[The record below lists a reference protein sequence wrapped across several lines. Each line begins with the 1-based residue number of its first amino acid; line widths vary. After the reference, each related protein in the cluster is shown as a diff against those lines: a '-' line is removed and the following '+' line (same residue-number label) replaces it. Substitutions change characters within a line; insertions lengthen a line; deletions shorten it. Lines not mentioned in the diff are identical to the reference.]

1 MKPDFNRKYTTIA
14 IYAVLVVA
22 VSAVVVAAIINFPK
36 IWAYLGNFVSLLT
49 PFIIG
54 FVLAYILNPI
64 LNVIERLLA
73 RLTGERLRRG
83 TRRVICLILTY
94 IVTIIVLTIFFWIV
108 IPQIVSS
115 VTSIAVQI
123 PGWMVGVEAFA
134 NDIIAKYDLYNL
146 PTATLQ
152 QIMKAFEQVL
162 SSVTGVLTDAIPH
175 VWKATLSVTT
185 GVLNFILGIIISI
198 YMLLSK
204 ERFFAQIKKLMN
216 ALIPSPVVKK
226 ILDITH
232 QSHEI
237 FSGFISGKLLDSL
250 IIGVLCFCGMNLFR
264 MPYAMLI
271 SVIVGVTNII
281 PYFGP
286 FIGAIPS
293 ILILL
298 MVEPVTALWFA
309 LFVLLLQ
316 QLDGNVIGPKILGD
330 STGLSAFWV
339 VFSITVFG
347 SLLGLVGM
355 FIGVP
360 LFAVIYSLIRQFAE
374 WRLEKKGLPIST
386 GSFASKK
393 HPLIEGKPPKKPK
406 LKK

>member
-1 MKPDFNRKYTTIA
+1 MKPDFNRKYNTIA

-54 FVLAYILNPI
+54 FVLAYILCPI
-64 LNVIERLLA
+64 LNAIERLLA

-123 PGWMVGVEAFA
+123 PGWMTSVEAFA

-146 PTATLQ
+146 PTSTLQ

-216 ALIPSPVVKK
+216 APVSY
-226 ILDITH
+226 TH
-232 QSHEI
+232 LN
-237 FSGFISGKLLDSL
+237 LL
-250 IIGVLCFCGMNLFR
+250 
-264 MPYAMLI
+264 
-271 SVIVGVTNII
+271 
-281 PYFGP
+281 
-286 FIGAIPS
+286 
-293 ILILL
+293 
-298 MVEPVTALWFA
+298 
-309 LFVLLLQ
+309 
-316 QLDGNVIGPKILGD
+316 
-330 STGLSAFWV
+330 
-339 VFSITVFG
+339 
-347 SLLGLVGM
+347 
-355 FIGVP
+355 
-360 LFAVIYSLIRQFAE
+360 
-374 WRLEKKGLPIST
+374 
-386 GSFASKK
+386 
-393 HPLIEGKPPKKPK
+393 H
-406 LKK
+406 

>member
-1 MKPDFNRKYTTIA
+1 MKPDFNRKYNTIA

-54 FVLAYILNPI
+54 FVLAYILCPI
-64 LNVIERLLA
+64 LNAIERLLA

-123 PGWMVGVEAFA
+123 PGWMTSVEAFA

-146 PTATLQ
+146 PTSTLQ

-216 ALIPSPVVKK
+216 ALIPSPVVQK

-250 IIGVLCFCGMNLFR
+250 IIGVLCFCGMNLFQ

-386 GSFASKK
+386 GAFASKK

-406 LKK
+406 SKK